1 MRVESHVPM
10 GRKTKRVI
18 RSMTGYGRAE
28 GRYKAVPIVVEVR
41 SVNHRHCEILTRL
54 PKSMQR
60 HEERFK
66 SRVQSRLSRGRVDV
80 SVSFNGEGDAGGQA
94 LRLDRGLARQYLGV
108 LKDLQRDLRLPGSP
122 DLAMIASYRDII
134 KTTEQP
140 TDDQRAVAAA
150 ERVLEKALGALLSMR
165 RDEGHALERDLSLR
179 LEEIEQR
186 LSAIRQRL
194 PQIMK
199 EHFDRLQVR
208 VNRLLEGAQAGSAAL
223 DPARVTQEVALL
235 ADRGDVSEEITRL
248 ESHLR
253 QFRNFLRKSEPV
265 GRSLDFLL
273 QEINREVTTAGS
285 KVGDLAV
292 TQEILALK
300 AELEKIREQVQN
312 VE

>member
-1 MRVESHVPM
+1 MPVESPVPM
-10 GRKTKRVI
+10 GGKTNLVI

-28 GRYKAVPIVVEVR
+28 GRYKAMPIVVEVR

-54 PKSMQR
+54 PKSLQR

-66 SRVQSRLSRGRVDV
+66 NRVQSRLSRGRVDV
-80 SVSFNGEGDAGGQA
+80 SVSFNGEGDTGRQA
-94 LRLDRGLARQYLGV
+94 LRLDRELARQYLRL

-122 DLAMIASYRDII
+122 DLALIASYRDII
-134 KTTEQP
+134 KTTERQA
-140 TDDQRAVAAA
+140 DDQRAVAAA

-165 RDEGHALERDLSLR
+165 RDEGHALERDLSIR
-179 LEEIEQR
+179 LGEIEQR
-186 LSAIRQRL
+186 IETIRERL
-194 PQIMK
+194 PHIMK
-199 EHFDRLQVR
+199 EHFTRMQGK
-208 VNRLLEGAQAGSAAL
+208 VNRLLEGTQAASVAL
-223 DPARVTQEVALL
+223 DPARITQEVALL

-253 QFRNFLRKSEPV
+253 QFRNFLRKAEPV